1 MDTTRIQALTSMVA
15 VLGLFVLMTLPAL
28 IGIARERR
36 IDRQIKR
43 AEAARAAAGRREE
56 PAVSR
61 PAVSRPTVSRPAVSR
76 PAVSRPAAN
85 AAPHR
90 TARAA

>member
-1 MDTTRIQALTSMVA
+1 MDTTQTEALIAMVA
-15 VLGLFVLMTLPAL
+15 VLGLFVLTTLPAL
-28 IGIARERR
+28 LGIARDRR

-43 AEAARAAAGRREE
+43 AEEARAAAERPVAPPPARPEE
-56 PAVSR
+56 G
-61 PAVSRPTVSRPAVSR
+61 
-76 PAVSRPAAN
+76 

>member
-15 VLGLFVLMTLPAL
+15 VLGLFLFMTLPAL

-36 IDRQIKR
+36 IDRQIER
-43 AEAARAAAGRREE
+43 AEAARAAAGHREG
-56 PAVSR
+56 PA
-61 PAVSRPTVSRPAVSR
+61 AA
-76 PAVSRPAAN
+76 RPAAG
-85 AAPHR
+85 AAPRR

>member
-1 MDTTRIQALTSMVA
+1 MDTTWIQALTSMVA
-15 VLGLFVLMTLPAL
+15 VLGLFVFMTLPAL

-36 IDRQIKR
+36 TDRQIER
-43 AEAARAAAGRREE
+43 AEAARAAAGSREE
-56 PAVSR
+56 PA
-61 PAVSRPTVSRPAVSR
+61 A
-76 PAVSRPAAN
+76 SRPAASRPATG

>member
-1 MDTTRIQALTSMVA
+1 MDTTQREALIAMAA

-28 IGIARERR
+28 IGIAHDRR
-36 IDRQIKR
+36 IDRQIRR
-43 AEAARAAAGRREE
+43 AEAARAAAGHRTT
-56 PAVSR
+56 PTGPR
-61 PAVSRPTVSRPAVSR
+61 PARG
-76 PAVSRPAAN
+76 

>member
-1 MDTTRIQALTSMVA
+1 MDTTQREALIAMVA
-15 VLGLFVLMTLPAL
+15 VLGLFLFMTLPAL

-36 IDRQIKR
+36 IDRQIER
-43 AEAARAAAGRREE
+43 AGAARAAAERRKG
-56 PAVSR
+56 PTASR
-61 PAVSRPTVSRPAVSR
+61 PATG
-76 PAVSRPAAN
+76 

>member
-1 MDTTRIQALTSMVA
+1 MDTTWIQALTSMVA
-15 VLGLFVLMTLPAL
+15 VLGLFVFMTLPAL

-36 IDRQIKR
+36 TDRQIRR
-43 AEAARAAAGRREE
+43 AEAARAAAGCREE
-56 PAVSR
+56 PAASR
-61 PAVSRPTVSRPAVSR
+61 PAKG
-76 PAVSRPAAN
+76 